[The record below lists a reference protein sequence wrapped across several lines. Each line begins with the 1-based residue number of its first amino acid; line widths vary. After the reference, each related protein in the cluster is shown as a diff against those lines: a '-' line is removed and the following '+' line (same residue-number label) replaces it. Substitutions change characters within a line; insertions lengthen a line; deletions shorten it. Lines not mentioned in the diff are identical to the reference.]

1 MKRKLYALA
10 ALLLASSAIGV
21 NAQYVEK
28 KDSKVAR
35 NYPLATF
42 ATSQKQLFNFGW
54 RFQFGAAEA
63 SAVIKPDYD
72 DGQWRTLDLP
82 HDFQFE
88 QPWVEA
94 AGGARGFKEMSE
106 GWYRK
111 TFEADTLWRGKQ
123 VLLDFG
129 GIMYYGDVYLNGHKV
144 ASTEYGYVG
153 FEADVTR
160 QLRYDAP
167 NVVAVYANTG
177 KKNGSR
183 WYTGGGL
190 FRDVYLKVQNPTH
203 IARHGVYVHTPQVSA
218 NEADVQVEVE
228 VAGWQKHDDVTL
240 QCRLFAPDGA
250 LAADLTAGMPD
261 HTKASVVEVKMPL
274 AKIQTPALWD
284 IDAPQLYTAE
294 VVLMADGMV
303 ADSQRVEFGIRS
315 IEYGKDFGFKLNGR
329 KVLLKGIAN
338 HHDLGALGVASF
350 DKAIEREMRQ
360 LKSFG
365 YNCIRCSH
373 NPYSESFTRIADRVG
388 LLIVDELI
396 DKWSDND
403 YWGGRKPFMTLWPS
417 LIKEWVKRDRNC
429 PSVVLWSLGNEL
441 QTRSDWSGYDTN
453 DWGVTTYRIF
463 DQMLKRYD
471 ATRPTTVAMFP
482 ARAGAQRGTP
492 DFNTYRVPPELA
504 QVSEV
509 SSFNY
514 QSNCYND
521 YLKHAPWMILFQ
533 SEAQTEWLLN
543 CLWNMPEERSVGL
556 AYWGAIEYWG
566 ESNGWPKKGWN
577 YSYFRHTLETYPQ
590 AYLIKSAFA
599 ADEPVVHIGV
609 RDGKG
614 ETVDWNDVKVGKQQL
629 SNNWTFAEGS
639 RQSLYTFT
647 NAAEVELIYN
657 GKSIGRKKNNV
668 ADAAQRNMILWEDI
682 DYGKGGTLTAVAY
695 NDGREVARHTIQT
708 AGKAVALRIE
718 AEQLGPNGKP
728 FTLPDFVA
736 DGMDLQYLTV
746 RAVDSKGRTV
756 AADSSLVSITV
767 DGAATLYAL
776 DDGDHYTDEL
786 FTSDVTAKRL
796 YDGTLQVVLRSKRGK
811 AGKVTVRAT
820 ADSKLKAA
828 SIKLVT
834 K

>member
-1 MKRKLYALA
+1 MKKLILLS
-10 ALLLASSAIGV
+10 ALLMASSAIGV

-42 ATSQKQLFNFGW
+42 ATSQKQLLNFGW
-54 RFQFGAAEA
+54 RFQFGAADA
-63 SAVIKPDYD
+63 SAVIEPDYD

-203 IARHGVYVHTPQVSA
+203 IARHGIYVTTPQVSA

-261 HTKASVVEVKMPL
+261 HTKASVVEVKIPL

-365 YNCIRCSH
+365 YNCIRSSH

-695 NDGREVARHTIQT
+695 NGGREVARHTIQT

-718 AEQLGPNGKP
+718 AEQLGPDGKP

-776 DDGDHYTDEL
+776 DNGDHYTDEL

-796 YDGTLQVVLRSKRGK
+796 YDGTLQVVLRSKRGQ

-828 SIKLVT
+828 SIKLLT